1 VPFETALDQWL
12 AGLRRL
18 ADADPGERPLLERVT
33 RRVEDELRRRLGGP
47 FTTDE
52 LVDFYEQGTGWIT
65 DLAVSTAPDDPWAW
79 DVRVVGD
86 AAFGRYVREASDYAG
101 GRRTEDWESGH
112 A

>member
-1 VPFETALDQWL
+1 MPFETALEQWL

-18 ADADPGERPLLERVT
+18 ASADPGERPVLERVT

-52 LVDFYEQGTGWIT
+52 LVDFYDRGTGWIT
-65 DLAVSTAPDDPWAW
+65 DLAVSTAPEDPWAW

-101 GRRTEDWESGH
+101 GRRVEDWESGH

>member
-1 VPFETALDQWL
+1 VPFETALDQWE

-18 ADADPGERPLLERVT
+18 TSAPPDEQPVLERVT

-47 FTTDE
+47 FTTQE
-52 LVDFYEQGTGWIT
+52 LVELYDRGTGW
-65 DLAVSTAPDDPWAW
+65 VSDVAADVAPEDPSAW

-101 GRRTEDWESGH
+101 GRRTIE
-112 A
+112 